1 MTINELG
8 RRTAEIFAV
17 LDDLDE
23 DIRKLSERVAAART
37 DLKQVETEEDA
48 VAFDKKYSDIDAGL
62 KYIEVM

>member
-23 DIRKLSERVAAART
+23 DIRKLSERVTAART

-48 VAFDKKYSDIDAGL
+48 VAFDKKHSDIDADL
-62 KYIEVM
+62 KYIRLV